1 MEIFTHLWKVGEKRF
16 FKSLPLAPFFTNF
29 AALLA
34 LFTFSS
40 AFAYVIVVVSRL
52 AHPYH
57 PPPESPRKASDP
69 NRAIP
74 PPAPHRRHVEPR
86 RRTAINASFYPS
98 FVYILILRL
107 VVART
112 LLRRRHLR
120 ASSCVGK
127 RRSTP
132 REASAKER
140 EGPPRRTSLNKTKRP
155 ITNGRLHPP
164 TPKRKER
171 ARTFNPSNPSINH
184 RWFHRIEREFS
195 PDRCDRSIDRDRIG
209 IGGHLVPRASENGM
223 E

>member
-74 PPAPHRRHVEPR
+74 PPAPHRRHVTRDVEPR
-86 RRTAINASFYPS
+86 STLRFILHSFTSSS
-98 FVYILILRL
+98 FAVI

-120 ASSCVGK
+120 RRASVKGGPDRA
-127 RRSTP
+127 RRAQ
-132 REASAKER
+132 RRGRR
-140 EGPPRRTSLNKTKRP
+140 EGRTSLNKTTDHERS
-155 ITNGRLHPP
+155 ITPP
-164 TPKRKER
+164 TPKKKGLGH
-171 ARTFNPSNPSINH
+171 SIRQIH
-184 RWFHRIEREFS
+184 RSIIGGFIESKGNFPPRG
-195 PDRCDRSIDRDRIG
+195 CDRSIDLG
-209 IGGHLVPRASENGM
+209 IGTESGSGDRHLSCRERGM

>member
-120 ASSCVGK
+120 RRRASVKGGPHRARRAQRRGNAKATESEQNDRSRTVDYTTPPPQK
-127 RRSTP
+127 RKGSDIQSVKSIDQSSVVSSNRKGIFP
-132 REASAKER
+132 REVA
-140 EGPPRRTSLNKTKRP
+140 
-155 ITNGRLHPP
+155 I
-164 TPKRKER
+164 
-171 ARTFNPSNPSINH
+171 
-184 RWFHRIEREFS
+184 
-195 PDRCDRSIDRDRIG
+195 DRSI
-209 IGGHLVPRASENGM
+209 
-223 E
+223 

>member
-40 AFAYVIVVVSRL
+40 AFAYVIVVVVSRL

-120 ASSCVGK
+120 RRRASVKG
-127 RRSTP
+127 
-132 REASAKER
+132 
-140 EGPPRRTSLNKTKRP
+140 GP
-155 ITNGRLHPP
+155 H
-164 TPKRKER
+164 R
-171 ARTFNPSNPSINH
+171 ARRAQRRGNAKANESEQNDRSRTVDYTPHPKKKGLGHSIRQIH
-184 RWFHRIEREFS
+184 RSIIGGFIESKGNF
-195 PDRCDRSIDRDRIG
+195 PPIICDRSIDLG
-209 IGGHLVPRASENGM
+209 IGTESGSGDRHLSCRERGM